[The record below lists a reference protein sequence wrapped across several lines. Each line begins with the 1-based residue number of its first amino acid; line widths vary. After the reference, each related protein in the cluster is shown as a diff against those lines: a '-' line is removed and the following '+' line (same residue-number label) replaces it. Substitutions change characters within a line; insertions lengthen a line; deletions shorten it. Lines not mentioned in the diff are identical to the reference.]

1 MVGWIF
7 IYTVEAAVCRVLLSQ
22 DLAVRPGRTP
32 ARYIAWSQLA
42 GFTAR
47 TVGVEVLEKYGIS
60 TRDFVSSESSTVDRW
75 VDSTS
80 RLDPSRLES
89 TRVDSVDS
97 NRNRSRTRQ
106 TVERFGQ

>member
-7 IYTVEAAVCRVLLSQ
+7 IYTVEAAVCRVSLSQ

-75 VDSTS
+75 VDS
-80 RLDPSRLES
+80 
-89 TRVDSVDS
+89 